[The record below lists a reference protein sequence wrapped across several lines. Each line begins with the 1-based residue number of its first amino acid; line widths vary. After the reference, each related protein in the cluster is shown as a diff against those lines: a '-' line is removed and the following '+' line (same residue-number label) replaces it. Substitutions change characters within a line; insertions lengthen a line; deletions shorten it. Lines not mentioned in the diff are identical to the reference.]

1 MSDQIKIIILSCL
14 KTKLRFL
21 SDQTLWNDALTEYV
35 MQLSVSVRGGER
47 ECVCVATL
55 NCNKPH
61 EVEASRREAPDYY
74 VVCPWRLYPAH
85 CIQGRCF
92 YYFFSKYLYSPCYLV
107 DVWVAGLAAGLHFTM
122 SDRIEIV
129 FLPCLKTRQYYDFDP
144 IGHSEMQCVL

>member
-1 MSDQIKIIILSCL
+1 
-14 KTKLRFL
+14 
-21 SDQTLWNDALTEYV
+21 

-74 VVCPWRLYPAH
+74 YVVCPWRLYPAH
-85 CIQGRCF
+85 CIQGRCS
-92 YYFFSKYLYSPCYLV
+92 YFFSKYLYSPCYLV
-107 DVWVAGLAAGLHFTM
+107 DVCVAGLAAGLHFTM
-122 SDRIEIV
+122 SNRTEIV
-129 FLPCLKTRQYYDFDP
+129 KYYDFDP